1 MRIYKFVT
9 RVPGG
14 LMVVPLFIGM
24 AINTFFPTLLQI
36 GGFTQALSG
45 VGYPTV
51 LGMYLFTVGTK
62 MTIRAAPRMLAR
74 GLGLL
79 TAKVGTATLFALAVA
94 HLFDGDILG
103 LSTLAVMVAMSDTNG
118 GMFLALTGVM
128 GKKEDSG
135 TYVVQSIETGPFLT
149 MLIFVGTGL
158 AVIPWLTMVSVIAPI
173 VAGAI
178 LGNLDDE
185 LKEFFGSHEPI
196 IIPFMAFTLG
206 QTINLKSVVTAGLP
220 GIVLGLTVLVVTG
233 AVCIAVDRLLGGS
246 GIAGAAASSTAGNS
260 AAVPQAVALA
270 DTSFAPVAAAATVQV
285 TASVIVT
292 AILTPLLTAWWYKR
306 LRTQAAAKSEMWR
319 CAESGAVTGRPGRS
333 RGAGARLLSA
343 GKSPADARRAPW
355 TSLRPDTGRK
365 FIRVHIWPAELL
377 NHADE

>member
-1 MRIYKFVT
+1 MKIYRFIN

-24 AINTFFPTLLQI
+24 VINTFFPTLLQI

-62 MTIRAAPRMLAR
+62 MTVRAAPRMLAR
-74 GLGLL
+74 GFGLL
-79 TAKVGTATLFALAVA
+79 AAKVGTATLFALVVA
-94 HLFDGDILG
+94 HVFDGNVLG

-173 VAGAI
+173 VVGAI
-178 LGNLDDE
+178 LGNLDED
-185 LKEFFGSHEPI
+185 LKQFFGTHEPI
-196 IIPFMAFTLG
+196 IVPFMAFTLG

-220 GIVLGLTVLVVTG
+220 GVALGVTVLVVTG
-233 AVCIAVDRLLGGS
+233 AVCIVVDRLLGGS

-292 AILTPLLTAWWYKR
+292 AILTPLLTAWWFRKV
-306 LRTQAAAKSEMWR
+306 E
-319 CAESGAVTGRPGRS
+319 RS
-333 RGAGARLLSA
+333 RALEA
-343 GKSPADARRAPW
+343 ADQRAEEV
-355 TSLRPDTGRK
+355 TAQRY
-365 FIRVHIWPAELL
+365 
-377 NHADE
+377 